1 MVTNKEGYDH
11 LIEYLTENLGLFEQK
26 GNPSPCG
33 RTVMELIEE
42 HIVNHIMN
50 LCSQHQELESNHRSI
65 IVREVDGIVYDLEE
79 ILSGITE
86 HTVTVEQEAFI
97 QEFSGL
103 IKNLFDSAIAEL
115 LD

>member
-1 MVTNKEGYDH
+1 MVTNKEGYEH
-11 LIEYLTENLGLFEQK
+11 LIQYLTDNLELFVKQSEV
-26 GNPSPCG
+26 SPCG

-50 LCSQHQELESNHRSI
+50 ICQQHQQLEANHRSI

-79 ILSGITE
+79 ILSGVLE
-86 HTVTVEQEAFI
+86 QPVTLEQEAFI
-97 QEFSGL
+97 EEFAGL
-103 IKNLFDSAIAEL
+103 IKNLFDSAIVEL

>member
-1 MVTNKEGYDH
+1 MVTNKAGYEH
-11 LIEYLTENLGLFEQK
+11 LIEYLTDNLVLFEQK
-26 GNPSPCG
+26 GQPSPCG

-50 LCSQHQELESNHRSI
+50 ICMQHQELEPNHRSI

-79 ILSGITE
+79 ILSGVLE
-86 HTVTVEQEAFI
+86 RPVTVDQEAFI
-97 QEFSGL
+97 GEFAGL
-103 IKNLFDSAIAEL
+103 IKNLFDSAIIEL